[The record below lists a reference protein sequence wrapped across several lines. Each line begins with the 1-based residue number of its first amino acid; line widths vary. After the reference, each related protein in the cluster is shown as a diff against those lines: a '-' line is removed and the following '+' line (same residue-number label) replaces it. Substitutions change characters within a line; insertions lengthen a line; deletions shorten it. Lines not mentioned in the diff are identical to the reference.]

1 MHELSIAVGIVDL
14 AEQEAAKA
22 GGNNIESIE
31 LVVGK
36 LSGVEI
42 EALDFVWSS
51 ATEGTMLENAERITI
66 QIKGKA
72 RCLECGNEYD
82 IESLYENCPECN
94 SYFKDII
101 QGKEL
106 QLKSITIN
114 EK

>member
-1 MHELSIAVGIVDL
+1 MHELSIALGIVDL
-14 AEQEAAKA
+14 AEQEAAKV
-22 GGNNIESIE
+22 GGNKIESIE
-31 LVVGK
+31 LVIGK

-42 EALDFVWSS
+42 ESLDFAWSS
-51 ATEGTMLENAERITI
+51 ATEGTMLEHAERITI
-66 QIKGKA
+66 QIQGKA
-72 RCLECGNEYD
+72 KCLECANEFE
-82 IESLYENCPECN
+82 IESLYENCPTCK